1 MPPEVKRTSPGLRKE
16 LVAVTEGRIVAAGSQ
31 LFAER
36 GYVAT
41 SLSAVAELAGV
52 APRTVYVRF
61 GSKAKLLDR
70 CIGTSVAG
78 GATEAP
84 FEPTSKAAMTAPT
97 LNERIDALA
106 DLSSGIMRRSGRL
119 LAVGQQ
125 AAAIERE
132 IAAME
137 RRAMGD
143 SLTHL
148 RTFAERLAA
157 DGMLPERLD
166 VEALSDLLWAIA
178 GPRMIV
184 SFGID
189 RGWSS
194 EQFRGWLAS
203 TLRYVLEAV

>member
-1 MPPEVKRTSPGLRKE
+1 MTSVVKPASRLRQD
-16 LVAVTEGRIVAAGSQ
+16 LVAVTEDRIVAAGIQ

-36 GYVAT
+36 GYVGT
-41 SLSAVAELAGV
+41 SLIAVAELAGV

-70 CIGTSVAG
+70 CIGTSVSG
-78 GATEAP
+78 GAADMP
-84 FEPTSKAAMTAPT
+84 FQRASEAAMNAGT
-97 LNERIDALA
+97 LHERIDALA

-125 AAAIERE
+125 AAAIEPE

-143 SLTHL
+143 SLSHL
-148 RTFAERLAA
+148 RTFAERVAA

-166 VEALSDLLWAIA
+166 VNTLSDLLWAIA
-178 GPRMIV
+178 GPRMIM
-184 SFGID
+184 SFTVD
-189 RGWSS
+189 RGWNS
-194 EQFRGWLAS
+194 EQFRDWLAA
-203 TLRYVLEAV
+203 TLRYVLSP

>member
-1 MPPEVKRTSPGLRKE
+1 VPPEVKRTSPGLRRE
-16 LVAVTEGRIVAAGSQ
+16 LVAITEGRIVAAGSQ

-125 AAAIERE
+125 AAAIEPE

-166 VEALSDLLWAIA
+166 VKALSDLLWAIA

>member
-1 MPPEVKRTSPGLRKE
+1 MASGVKRAAPGLRQE
-16 LVAVTEGRIVAAGSQ
+16 LVAVTESRIVASGIQ

-41 SLSAVAELAGV
+41 SLTAVAELAGV

-78 GATEAP
+78 GANEAP
-84 FEPTSKAAMTAPT
+84 FEPTSQAAMTAPT

-125 AAAIERE
+125 AAAIEPE

-143 SLTHL
+143 SLRHL

-157 DGMLPERLD
+157 DGMLPGPLHVD
-166 VEALSDLLWAIA
+166 ALTDLLWAIA

-184 SFGID
+184 SFAMD
-189 RGWSS
+189 RGWRSD
-194 EQFRGWLAS
+194 QFREWLAA
-203 TLRYVLEAV
+203 TLRYVLGT

>member
-1 MPPEVKRTSPGLRKE
+1 MKSAVKAASPRLRQD
-16 LVAVTEGRIVAAGSQ
+16 LVAVTEDRIVAAGIQ

-36 GYVAT
+36 GYVGT
-41 SLSAVAELAGV
+41 SLIAVAELAGV

-70 CIGTSVAG
+70 CIGTSVSG
-78 GATEAP
+78 RATDTP
-84 FEPTSKAAMTAPT
+84 FQSASDAAITAPT
-97 LNERIDALA
+97 LQERIDALA

-125 AAAIERE
+125 AAAIEPE

-143 SLTHL
+143 SLSHL
-148 RTFAERLAA
+148 RTFAERLGA
-157 DGMLPERLD
+157 DGMLPEPLSVD
-166 VEALSDLLWAIA
+166 TLSDLLWAIA
-178 GPRMIV
+178 GPRMIM
-184 SFGID
+184 SFTVD

-194 EQFRGWLAS
+194 NQFRDWLAA
-203 TLRYVLEAV
+203 TLRYVLTP